1 MKTRSRRRGLVWAVL
16 LAIPVALVI
25 AVGVGATIGYDSPS
39 CDLARLRPV
48 AIGQN
53 SFVYARDGTLL
64 GAIPAERNRTPVT
77 RTEISPWLP
86 KATVAIE
93 DRRFYAHG
101 GVDYQGIFRAAV
113 ADVRAGHVV
122 QGGSTITQ
130 QLVRNLYIGSERTFK
145 RKLIEACLATKLARH
160 WSKDR
165 ILTAYMNQ
173 VYYGNHAYGIE
184 AAAETYYSKPAQDLT
199 LAESA
204 MLAGLPQAPSVYDP
218 FHRPDEA
225 LARRN
230 EVLKAM
236 LVNGDIT
243 SAQYARVLDD
253 RNLHL
258 KAGRRYTRIREP
270 YFFTYVED
278 ELTKEY
284 GAATVRSGGLKVYT
298 TIDPRL
304 QRAAEKAIRDNLY
317 LSTDP
322 SAAVVSI
329 DPRNGA
335 IRAMNAVTPGRSNNK
350 FNLVSQ
356 AHRQPGSTFKP
367 IALATAISLGVNPE
381 TTSYLSAPFTYSP
394 DPSGSCNTTPP
405 TAWCVSTYDHT
416 YLGVTSLAN
425 ATIHSDNTVYARLS
439 VDLGPDRIAAMAYKL
454 GVRDTELCGDCPSIA
469 LGSNAVTPLEMA
481 SVYSTLAAGGVYS
494 KPIAILKVVLA
505 NGKTD
510 TDSGWGKPQRQRV
523 IPDWVAYETTKVL
536 EQNMLYGTGT
546 VAYFGRTS
554 AGKTGT
560 TDNFADAW
568 FCGYVPQLE
577 TTVWVGYPKG
587 EIPMLS
593 VHGIAVAGATFPSQI
608 WHEYMQA
615 AVGPLPALD
624 FAQPATQP
632 AWIPWHGQYQYGGSR
647 GSYSPAGGGNATAPA
662 APTST
667 QAVSTAETTST
678 NEPPV
683 VTTTPEP
690 APAPS
695 PAPPTPAP
703 PAPVETT
710 TPAATGP

>member
-1 MKTRSRRRGLVWAVL
+1 VVLVAV
-16 LAIPVALVI
+16 
-25 AVGVGATIGYDSPS
+25 VGIGATIGYESSS
-39 CDLARLRPV
+39 CDLSRLRPV

-53 SFVYARDGTLL
+53 SFVYARDGSLL

-77 RTEISPWLP
+77 RSEISPWLP

-93 DRRFYAHG
+93 DRRFYQHG
-101 GVDYQGIFRAAV
+101 GVDYEGIFRAAL
-113 ADVRAGHVV
+113 ADIRAGHVV

-160 WSKDR
+160 WSRNR

-184 AAAETYYSKPAQDLT
+184 AAAETYFSKPAKELT
-199 LAESA
+199 LAQSA
-204 MLAGLPQAPSVYDP
+204 LLAGLPQAPSVYDP
-218 FHRPDEA
+218 FHRPQDA
-225 LARRN
+225 LTRRN

-243 SAQYARVLDD
+243 SSQYARVMGD

-258 KAGRRYTRIREP
+258 RVGRRYTQIREP

-317 LSTDP
+317 LPTDP
-322 SAAVVSI
+322 SSAVVSI

-335 IRAMNAVTPGRSNNK
+335 IRAMTAVTPGSRNNK

-367 IALATAISLGVNPE
+367 IALATAISMGINPE

-394 DPSGSCNTTPP
+394 DPTGSCNTTPP

-416 YLGVTSLAN
+416 YLGLTSLAN

-439 VDLGPDRIAAMAYKL
+439 VDIGPDRIAAMAYKL

-481 SVYSTLAAGGVYS
+481 SVYSTLAAGGIYS

-510 TDSGWGKPQRQRV
+510 TDSGWGRPQRQRV
-523 IPDWVAYETTKVL
+523 IPDWVAAETTKVL

-577 TTVWVGYPKG
+577 TTVWVGYPRG

-615 AVGPLPALD
+615 AVGGLPVLD
-624 FAQPATQP
+624 FPQPTTRP
-632 AWIPWHGQYQYGGSR
+632 VWLPWHGQYEYGGSS
-647 GSYSPAGGGNATAPA
+647 GSRPSVGGGYSTSTPSSVATTSTDTAS
-662 APTST
+662 ST
-667 QAVSTAETTST
+667 QATL
-678 NEPPV
+678 
-683 VTTTPEP
+683 P
-690 APAPS
+690 APTTAQEPTTAPPPPS
-695 PAPPTPAP
+695 APTPAVP
-703 PAPVETT
+703 PPSIETAT
-710 TPAATGP
+710 TPGPGT